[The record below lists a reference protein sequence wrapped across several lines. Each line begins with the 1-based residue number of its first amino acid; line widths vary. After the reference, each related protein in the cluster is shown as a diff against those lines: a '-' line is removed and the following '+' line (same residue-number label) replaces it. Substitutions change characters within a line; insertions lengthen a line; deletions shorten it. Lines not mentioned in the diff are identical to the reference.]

1 MSESTSGGL
10 VGLSGTGELVPE
22 PHWRMLLT
30 DDLEIEAAGEYW
42 RLVTTE
48 MRDRQTLS
56 PTNRHAIQRLV
67 LAYINFDRSSREVAE
82 HGAVTK
88 PRRGNTKAIARISP
102 YFTAMREAGTDAA
115 QLEAELGLSPRR
127 RAAATKV
134 ERKARSARASDSY
147 LSAVNKTA

>member
-1 MSESTSGGL
+1 MEVVSG
-10 VGLSGTGELVPE
+10 SGDIVPE

-30 DDLEIEAAGEYW
+30 DDLEVAAAGEYW

-48 MRDRQTLS
+48 MRDRNTLS

-67 LAYINFDRSSREVAE
+67 LAYISYDRCSREVAE

-102 YFTAMREAGTDAA
+102 HFTAMREAGSDAA
-115 QLEAELGLSPRR
+115 SLEAELGLSPRR
-127 RAAATKV
+127 RATAAKV

-147 LSAVNKTA
+147 LKPVTARD

>member
-1 MSESTSGGL
+1 MN
-10 VGLSGTGELVPE
+10 VVQGTGDVTPE

-30 DDLEIEAAGEYW
+30 DDLEIAAAGEYW

-48 MRDRQTLS
+48 MRDRNTLS

-82 HGAVTK
+82 NGAVTK

-102 YFTAMREAGTDAA
+102 HFTAMREAGSDAA
-115 QLEAELGLSPRR
+115 TLEAELGLSPRR
-127 RAAATKV
+127 RSTAAKV
-134 ERKARSARASDSY
+134 ERKARSARASDAY
-147 LSAVNKTA
+147 LRPVAK